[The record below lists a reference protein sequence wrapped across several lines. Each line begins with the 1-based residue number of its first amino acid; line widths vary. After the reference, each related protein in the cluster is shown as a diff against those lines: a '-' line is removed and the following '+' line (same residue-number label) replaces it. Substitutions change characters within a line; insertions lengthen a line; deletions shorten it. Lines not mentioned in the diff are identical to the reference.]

1 MNLTVLAHP
10 SSTWSSP
17 KWPRCTRACD
27 IVRFNSIWLTRL
39 KFSTT
44 KNVRRKCFRLISGL
58 FVGFEVKNVALRY
71 CHKCNILR
79 NDQNCAEFC
88 FWTLY
93 SFDHFWWDRD
103 CDDILVPHFLG
114 FFPGTC
120 QIAALSYISWYCCLL
135 HTTYHLCIV
144 VILKIPARAATTRL
158 SSYTFCKTLIGMH
171 ARSQNLILPIITFR
185 SLPSDCHHRTANKLI
200 VIWRWWLEDLH
211 CDRRELKRCLSGNK
225 VKGLVAIA
233 SGILKIQIFVFAW
246 MTLLLTFQFSFT
258 LLALDNNYLIM

>member
-1 MNLTVLAHP
+1 MYNANV
-10 SSTWSSP
+10 
-17 KWPRCTRACD
+17 
-27 IVRFNSIWLTRL
+27 SIWFDIFLSNLRPKVWQPDIITNAISSEMIKSMQSFGNEL
-39 KFSTT
+39 
-44 KNVRRKCFRLISGL
+44 CMLLIIADDSPCVTILG
-58 FVGFEVKNVALRY
+58 
-71 CHKCNILR
+71 CH
-79 NDQNCAEFC
+79 
-88 FWTLY
+88 T
-93 SFDHFWWDRD
+93 
-103 CDDILVPHFLG
+103 FLA
-114 FFPGTC
+114 FFLELL
-120 QIAALSYISWYCCLL
+120 AKLL
-135 HTTYHLCIV
+135 HAATFLDTAATYHLCIV
-144 VILKIPARAATTRL
+144 VVLKMPMWGATTRL

-258 LLALDNNYLIM
+258 LLALDKNYLIM